1 MKLVHSKDSRGKK
14 WIKEQLNK
22 YHKLKEEASTPL
34 ETEVIDN
41 EALPK
46 NGMADII
53 NKLII
58 DEWDAIQGYQDAITM
73 IEDLKNRGEAD
84 FSNIANIFK
93 DISAEESVH
102 VGQLEEALKT
112 IQPSI
117 EKISDGEEEAAE
129 MLDNIDVE
137 VQANNIE

>member
-1 MKLVHSKDSRGKK
+1 MK
-14 WIKEQLNK
+14 
-22 YHKLKEEASTPL
+22 
-34 ETEVIDN
+34 
-41 EALPK
+41 
-46 NGMADII
+46 
-53 NKLII
+53 
-58 DEWDAIQGYQDAITM
+58 
-73 IEDLKNRGEAD
+73 
-84 FSNIANIFK
+84 K

-129 MLDNIDVE
+129 MLDNIDAE